1 MGADD
6 SVMVVNPNIDP
17 DKLPDRTKAGW
28 PRNNSVD
35 NALCA
40 LRQIAMTVKRG
51 PKRKILFRC
60 PGIQFG
66 HYLHCGDWEWFSP
79 RYDGPKIQR
88 YVGAYAPYD
97 PTLKAIHKAMQV
109 LADGNEG

>member
-1 MGADD
+1 MI
-6 SVMVVNPNIDP
+6 VNPNIDP

-40 LRQIAMTVKRG
+40 LRQIAMTAKRG
-51 PKRKILFRC
+51 PKRKILFKC
-60 PGIQFG
+60 PGV
-66 HYLHCGDWEWFSP
+66 LHTSYFVADDGWEWFSP
-79 RYDGPKIQR
+79 RYDGPRIQR
-88 YVGAYAPYD
+88 YVGAYVPYE

-109 LADGNEG
+109 LADGDEG